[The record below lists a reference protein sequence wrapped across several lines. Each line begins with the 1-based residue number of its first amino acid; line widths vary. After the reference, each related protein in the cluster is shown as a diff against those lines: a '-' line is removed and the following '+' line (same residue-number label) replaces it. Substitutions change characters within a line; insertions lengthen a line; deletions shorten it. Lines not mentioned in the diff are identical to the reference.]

1 MRTGRACIPARG
13 TVLAAIALL
22 AAVIAQAGEVAQAI
36 KIEVL
41 DAAGGTLAE
50 RAASAGGDG
59 AVTLAFERELAK
71 GDTVRIAGPRHLVVR
86 LAGKMPQCVVYAPEG
101 AVEYPIPSGAERR
114 VYSPES
120 FAGSSHSATARPA
133 TPDDLAVYRNVAF
146 NPYDVRGKTTFFPHA
161 TSNSECRN
169 EPDFAARNA
178 VDGQSKNK
186 GHGRWPHQ
194 SWGPDKRTDLWW
206 KVEFGRPVE
215 VDKLVLVI
223 RADFPHDRHWHGAVV
238 EFSDGSREK
247 LEIKK
252 QAEPQTFEFKKRTV
266 AWLQL
271 TDLVQEQ
278 PLGWCALTEVE
289 VWGKDA
295 PPGRE

>member
-1 MRTGRACIPARG
+1 MTRVSRS
-13 TVLAAIALL
+13 LAAL
-22 AAVIAQAGEVAQAI
+22 AACLAPAFAADAV
-36 KIEVL
+36 KIELL
-41 DAAGGTLAE
+41 DAGGKTLA
-50 RAASAGGDG
+50 AD
-59 AVTLAFERELAK
+59 REFAK
-71 GDTVRIAGPRHLVVR
+71 GDKLRIAGPRHLVLR
-86 LAGKMPQCVVYAPEG
+86 LDAKMPQCLVYAPEG
-101 AVEYPIPSGAERR
+101 VVEYPIPSGVERR
-114 VYSPES
+114 VYAPET
-120 FAGSSHSATARPA
+120 FAGARHTIAARPA
-133 TPDDLAVYRNVAF
+133 TAEELAAYRNVAF

-161 TSNSECRN
+161 TSNSECRD

-178 VDGQSKNK
+178 IDGLSKNS
-186 GHGRWPHQ
+186 GHGRWPNQ

-215 VDKLVLVI
+215 VDKLVLAT
-223 RADFPHDRHWHGAVV
+223 RADFPHDRHWHAAVI

-252 QAEPQTFEFKKRTV
+252 QAEPQTFEFRKRTV

-271 TDLVQEQ
+271 TDLAQDP

-295 PPGRE
+295 PPAAK